1 MKISPIA
8 AAFAFAIVSATTA
21 MAAPATPLHPANE
34 SLVTKAATFV
44 CERDDRG
51 WHYMRGDRR
60 VTCRPVRPS
69 GRDWGW
75 RCEGPRCGW
84 WHRHERRWN
93 D

>member
-1 MKISPIA
+1 M
-8 AAFAFAIVSATTA
+8 
-21 MAAPATPLHPANE
+21 ND

-51 WHYMRGDRR
+51 WRYMRGDRR
-60 VTCRPVRPS
+60 VTCRPARPS

-84 WHRHERRWN
+84 WHRHERRWHG
-93 D
+93 